1 MSTSSTENSMTAR
14 ILLATALSVV
24 CSLASAAA
32 PDAQTP
38 VRPGPGSLDKNGD
51 GYLSRDEVSSHPRLA
66 ESFERLDANKDGL
79 LSTDELRAAAPATA
93 SRHKW
98 LDAGDGSIS
107 RDEAKTAPRLAER
120 FDQIDANKDG
130 ALSRDEMATWRKTHP
145 RPAPGAPVEPI
156 KP

>member
-1 MSTSSTENSMTAR
+1 MTAR
-14 ILLATALSVV
+14 ILLATALSIV

-38 VRPGPGSLDKNGD
+38 ARPGPGSLDKNGD
-51 GYLSRDEVSSHPRLA
+51 GYLSRDEVSGHPRLA
-66 ESFERLDANKDGL
+66 ESFERIDANKDGL
-79 LSTDELRAAAPATA
+79 LSTDELRAARGSGHHGQSGHH
-93 SRHKW
+93 SR
-98 LDAGDGSIS
+98 LDANGDGSIS

-130 ALSRDEMATWRKTHP
+130 ALTRDEMATWRKTHH